1 MLHEFCDHMTT
12 STLWAADVLSRPR
25 AADVL
30 SRPRAADVL
39 SRPRAAGVPSLPRAA
54 GVPSL
59 PRAASPAW
67 SERPLCSSCG
77 SSSSPCST
85 DAAWAPAWGG
95 ADLLGCV
102 ARVPY
107 IGTRGSA
114 NLVDTSL

>member
-1 MLHEFCDHMTT
+1 MWNYQNTTHAMLHEFCDHMTT

-25 AADVL
+25 AADV
-30 SRPRAADVL
+30 
-39 SRPRAAGVPSLPRAA
+39 
-54 GVPSL
+54 PSL

-77 SSSSPCST
+77 SSASPCST

-102 ARVPY
+102 ARVPDS
-107 IGTRGSA
+107 GTRGSA